1 MAQPPG
7 GCNSVNFLVRPQ
19 TLISQQPVSVLMLPG
34 PTAGSPVSC
43 YLPGGLQG
51 SPGRSWVAGLRVPLI
66 LFTGT
71 FILHIKC
78 KSPPPPPPTPAAS
91 SWKRWNKTRRCGF
104 SFSKLA
110 LNMWPWVSHWILG
123 TFVLPSVQ

>member
-43 YLPGGLQG
+43 YLLGGLQG
-51 SPGRSWVAGLRVPLI
+51 SPGRSCVAGLRVPLI
-66 LFTGT
+66 LFTVT

-78 KSPPPPPPTPAAS
+78 KSLPPHHHQHQLQALGRGGIKPGGVALAS
-91 SWKRWNKTRRCGF
+91 PN
-104 SFSKLA
+104 
-110 LNMWPWVSHWILG
+110 
-123 TFVLPSVQ
+123 